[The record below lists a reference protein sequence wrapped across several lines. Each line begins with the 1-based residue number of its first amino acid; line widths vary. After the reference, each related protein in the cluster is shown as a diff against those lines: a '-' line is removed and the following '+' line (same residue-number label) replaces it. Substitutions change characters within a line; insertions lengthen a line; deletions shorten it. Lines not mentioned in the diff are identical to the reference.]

1 MKKIILLAA
10 TIAAAVPIMPLTA
23 QDTVVVTGSRQD
35 RSALNAYLGP
45 SGNGSGPSAIGV
57 TRRADYFVTPL
68 FVSSDSRNLD
78 ERREE
83 LFTMLGETLR
93 LADAQG
99 IDIVAGRYGLEPV
112 TLENMRELPLA
123 GGNRPDTNRVQIYA
137 RIALRGSDP
146 MVSKTAERIKAFVK
160 AIPATG
166 RSFIDVGNTGLAID
180 DPEQYRGDVVRQI
193 AQEATSYAKAFG
205 SDYGVSIT
213 GLHGDLYFQ
222 QSSETE
228 VFLYIQHEFEITPK

>member
-1 MKKIILLAA
+1 
-10 TIAAAVPIMPLTA
+10 
-23 QDTVVVTGSRQD
+23 RQD

-45 SGNGSGPSAIGV
+45 SRGGSGPSAIGV

-68 FVSSDSRNLD
+68 FVSSDSRNFE
-78 ERREE
+78 ERKSEIYK
-83 LFTMLGETLR
+83 MLGETLNR
-93 LADAQG
+93 AEAEG
-99 IDIVAGRYGLEPV
+99 IDIVAGQYGLETV
-112 TLENMRELPLA
+112 TRANMFELPLM

-137 RIALRGSDP
+137 RIPLRGDDP
-146 MVSKTAERIKAFVK
+146 KVSKTAERIKEFGE

-166 RSFIDVGNTGLAID
+166 RSFIDIGNTSLAID
-180 DPEQYRGDVVRQI
+180 DPEQYRKDVVAHI
-193 AQEATSYAKAFG
+193 AKEATAYARAFG

-228 VFLYIQHEFEITPK
+228 VFLYIEHTFEIAPK

>member
-1 MKKIILLAA
+1 MKKLILLAA
-10 TIAAAVPIMPLTA
+10 AIVVAAPILPLAA

-45 SGNGSGPSAIGV
+45 SRGGSGSSAIGV

-68 FVSSDSRNLD
+68 FVSSDSRNFE

-93 LADAQG
+93 RADAQG

-112 TLENMRELPLA
+112 TLENMRELPLM
-123 GGNRPDTNRVQIYA
+123 GGNRPDTNRVQIFA
-137 RIALRGSDP
+137 RIPLRGNDP
-146 MVSKTAERIKAFVK
+146 KVSKTAERIQAFVK

-166 RSFIDVGNTGLAID
+166 RSFIDVGSTGLAID
-180 DPEQYRGDVVRQI
+180 DPEQYRGDVVRHI
-193 AQEATSYAKAFG
+193 AKEATGYAKAFG
-205 SDYGVSIT
+205 NDYGVTIT
-213 GLHGDLYFQ
+213 GLDGDLYFQ

-228 VFLYIQHEFEITPK
+228 VFLYIEHSFEISPK